1 MREMGFVVARK
12 HSKKLRKISSYGLF
26 VIPALTG
33 VLTVTIEGKAA
44 ITFLILLGIIA
55 YSVGAV
61 IERWL
66 FFAEAKHVVT
76 LYYGAG
82 SV

>member
-1 MREMGFVVARK
+1 MRETFVVARK
-12 HSKKLRKISSYGLF
+12 HSKKLRRISGYSLF

-33 VLTVTIEGKAA
+33 ILTVTIEGKAA
-44 ITFLILLGIIA
+44 ITFLILLGIVT
-55 YSVGAV
+55 YSVGTI

-76 LYYGAG
+76 LYYGAK